1 MDGSVPNLS
10 EQVAGLLAGTIDLDR
25 FQDWF
30 IANETAIE
38 QRGTDDEV
46 EFLNTVDNILA
57 EYTGDHIS
65 AGQLLDALRQEY
77 GLYVSQRELAT
88 IGLP

>member
-10 EQVAGLLAGTIDLDR
+10 EQVAGLLAGTIDLNQ

-38 QRGTDDEV
+38 QRGTDGEV
-46 EFLNTVDNILA
+46 EFLNTVENVLA

-65 AGQLLDALRQEY
+65 AGVLLEALREEY
-77 GLYVSQRELAT
+77 ELYVSDRELAAASR
-88 IGLP
+88 